1 VTSILELYEPH
12 SIFDLD
18 ETGLFYN
25 TQNNRTLAI
34 NGDRYPGGQ
43 KYKNRA

>member
-1 VTSILELYEPH
+1 VTSTLELYEPN

-25 TQNNRTLAI
+25 TQYNKTLTI
-34 NGDRYPGGQ
+34 NGDRYPGGK